1 MLYYLKRKNENIALI
16 DFIPDGDIY
25 EVREIINNELSPLH
39 MQNDFNW
46 LKRWW
51 KRRSVPISQ
60 GNIRFLLEKKGLL
73 GSEEY
78 LLKNLGLSLT
88 DYYWIC
94 PVNSELTWED
104 INLFDNEFVGNI
116 MMGEMESDIQDGMP
130 HFTPNCSL
138 QGTLE
143 KSWVIINGERG
154 LLKGNRDNYS
164 SESINEV
171 IASRLHELQGF
182 DNYTKYYLKKISG
195 TNYDYG
201 CFSKLFTSQHLELV
215 LAYDIECS
223 EKKSNDISTYE
234 HFLNVSAKHGLNKD
248 ELRSYMDYL
257 ITTDFVLS
265 ERDRHLSNIAVLR
278 DADTLEF
285 IKPAPIYD
293 SGKCLFVNDSIPSTD
308 KGLLSINTVSFMADE
323 LRMLKLVKDRSL
335 VDVTKLP
342 PRSFIEKIYSMDSQM
357 DEKRIS
363 AICDAYE
370 RKIDLF
376 RMYQLGEDLNKIKF
390 AVNTKKRDN
399 TGMDSYVLDDEADDL
414 EEEYKEETTPRL

>member
-1 MLYYLKRKNENIALI
+1 
-16 DFIPDGDIY
+16 
-25 EVREIINNELSPLH
+25 
-39 MQNDFNW
+39 
-46 LKRWW
+46 
-51 KRRSVPISQ
+51 
-60 GNIRFLLEKKGLL
+60 
-73 GSEEY
+73 
-78 LLKNLGLSLT
+78 
-88 DYYWIC
+88 
-94 PVNSELTWED
+94 
-104 INLFDNEFVGNI
+104 
-116 MMGEMESDIQDGMP
+116 
-130 HFTPNCSL
+130 
-138 QGTLE
+138 
-143 KSWVIINGERG
+143 
-154 LLKGNRDNYS
+154 
-164 SESINEV
+164 
-171 IASRLHELQGF
+171 
-182 DNYTKYYLKKISG
+182 
-195 TNYDYG
+195 
-201 CFSKLFTSQHLELV
+201 
-215 LAYDIECS
+215 
-223 EKKSNDISTYE
+223 
-234 HFLNVSAKHGLNKD
+234 
-248 ELRSYMDYL
+248 MDYL

-342 PRSFIEKIYSMDSQM
+342 PRSFIEKIYSMDSLM

-370 RKIDLF
+370 RKIDMF

>member
-143 KSWVIINGERG
+143 KSW
-154 LLKGNRDNYS
+154 
-164 SESINEV
+164 
-171 IASRLHELQGF
+171 QGF

-195 TNYDYG
+195 KNYDYG

>member
-1 MLYYLKRKNENIALI
+1 MLR
-16 DFIPDGDIY
+16 
-25 EVREIINNELSPLH
+25 
-39 MQNDFNW
+39 
-46 LKRWW
+46 
-51 KRRSVPISQ
+51 
-60 GNIRFLLEKKGLL
+60 
-73 GSEEY
+73 
-78 LLKNLGLSLT
+78 
-88 DYYWIC
+88 
-94 PVNSELTWED
+94 
-104 INLFDNEFVGNI
+104 
-116 MMGEMESDIQDGMP
+116 
-130 HFTPNCSL
+130 
-138 QGTLE
+138 
-143 KSWVIINGERG
+143 
-154 LLKGNRDNYS
+154 
-164 SESINEV
+164 
-171 IASRLHELQGF
+171 
-182 DNYTKYYLKKISG
+182 
-195 TNYDYG
+195 
-201 CFSKLFTSQHLELV
+201 
-215 LAYDIECS
+215 
-223 EKKSNDISTYE
+223 KKSNDISTYE

-399 TGMDSYVLDDEADDL
+399 TGMDSYVLDDEADDWKKNIKKKQHQD
-414 EEEYKEETTPRL
+414 YKAGT